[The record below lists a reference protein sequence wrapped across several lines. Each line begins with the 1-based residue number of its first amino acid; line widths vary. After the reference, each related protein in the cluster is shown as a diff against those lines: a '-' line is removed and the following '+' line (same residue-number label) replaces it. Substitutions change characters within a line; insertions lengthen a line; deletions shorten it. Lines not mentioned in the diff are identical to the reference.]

1 MTVMTVLGARP
12 QFIKAAPVCFALKDA
27 GVDETIIHTG
37 QHYDDVMSKTFFDEM
52 SIPNPKYNLK
62 VGSGSHAQQ
71 TARIM
76 ESLEEVFANHRP
88 KAIIVYGDTNTTLS
102 ASITACKMGIPIY
115 HVEAGLRSYNKSMPE
130 EHNRILTDHCSDFLF
145 CPTETARQNLKLE
158 NLINNVHLVGDTML
172 DATKMFTTIAA
183 NKSEII
189 NKLFLNNEHF
199 ILATV
204 HRPYNTDDAGTLQ
217 KIIDAL
223 SKIDEKVILPVH
235 PRLRNK
241 LDEFNIIFPKNIHP
255 TEPLGYLDTLILERN
270 ARVIVTDSGGLQ
282 KEAYFQSTPCVT
294 LRPETEWT
302 ETLESD
308 WNRLAWNS
316 EEEIVSAVEKSL
328 NSHPTS
334 QPPHFGDGKAANKI
348 AEIIK
353 KSMM

>member
-12 QFIKAAPVCFALKDA
+12 QFIKAAPVCFALKNA

-37 QHYDDVMSKTFFDEM
+37 QHYDDAMSKTFFDEM

-71 TARIM
+71 TARIILR
-76 ESLEEVFANHRP
+76 LEEVFSDHRP
-88 KAIIVYGDTNTTLS
+88 QSIIVYGDTNTTLS

-145 CPTETARQNLKLE
+145 CPTEKARQNLKLE
-158 NLINNVHLVGDTML
+158 NLTKNVHLVGDTML
-172 DATKMFTTIAA
+172 DSTKMFTSIAV

-189 NKLFLNNEHF
+189 NKLCLNNEQF

-204 HRPYNTDDAGTLQ
+204 HRPYNTDDPDQLQ
-217 KIIDAL
+217 KIINSL
-223 SKIDEKVILPVH
+223 SKINARVILPVH

-241 LDEFNIIFPKNIHP
+241 LEKFNVILPKNIHP
-255 TEPLGYLDTLILERN
+255 TEPLGYLDMLVLERN
-270 ARVIVTDSGGLQ
+270 ARVIITDSGGLQ

-302 ETLESD
+302 ETLDSD

-316 EEEIVSAVEKSL
+316 EEEIISAVEKSL
-328 NSHPTS
+328 YSNPTS
-334 QPPHFGDGKAANKI
+334 QPPHFGDGNAANKI
-348 AEIIK
+348 AEIIQ